1 MAWSVASPDGR
12 YEPHEMPPVRRAL
25 ATATQLALMLLPRM
39 ILLPLL
45 VVTVAGGASVL
56 ESRVVLASIVVCSL
70 LMLLTTVGFG
80 RLRTENLYVCTV
92 DPISVPFCILALRG
106 GGAATLAALVLVT
119 GLFQVVVGMR
129 LSLLR
134 RLITPAVSSTLVVLS
149 VMSLIPVLA
158 STVGAGPAGRA
169 GSGRLGIL
177 LCMVIALAVMI
188 GVNARGRDAL
198 KLWAAP
204 IGMVVGLVVAIGFGL
219 YDFDRVREAAWF
231 GLPEGGWALFGPR
244 GDGPFGATF
253 FTLLPSFLILG
264 LVVLIRTHGASIL
277 TQFVSWRQ
285 LLSID
290 FREVQRANIRLGLG
304 TIASGVAG
312 SIPVSAAPM
321 GIRFISQ
328 TKCASRRVGA
338 MAAVPFL
345 FMAMLPKVWAAV
357 VAMPRALVVV
367 YFAFIL
373 APLVYRIAKSQ
384 RQSFEQVRNVVL
396 IGLPVLAGLI
406 IEIGFVEFGDNAF
419 WEAVTRHGLL
429 AGSLLLI
436 VLALAFN
443 AAEYRRY
450 LETKLSVTSLGV
462 IREFMGDF
470 AAQKSWNEATEA
482 RLDAVAEE
490 ALLVLTE
497 RIANTGDEDYR
508 RLRVTATAR
517 GSTVELEFASGPTEA
532 ENLEDRIALLTGPE
546 SDLSEIE
553 IERDVSLRLL
563 RHYATSVNH
572 RQYNEAEIITAIV
585 AVEEGDED

>member
-1 MAWSVASPDGR
+1 MARGAAPVDGR
-12 YEPHEMPPVRRAL
+12 YEPHEHPPPRRAL
-25 ATATQLALMLLPRM
+25 ATAAQLALMLVPRT
-39 ILLPLL
+39 ILLPVL
-45 VVTVAGGASVL
+45 VVAVAGGRSAL

-70 LMLLTTVGFG
+70 LMLAMTVGFR
-80 RLRTENLYVCTV
+80 RLRTENLYVVAV

-106 GGAATLAALVLVT
+106 GGTATLAALVVVT
-119 GLFQVVVGMR
+119 GLFQVTVGMR

-169 GSGRLGIL
+169 GSGRLGTL

-204 IGMVVGLVVAIGFGL
+204 IGLVAGLIVAIGFGL
-219 YDFDRVREAAWF
+219 YDFDKVREAAWF

-244 GDGPFGATF
+244 GDTGPFGATF

-264 LVVLIRTHGASIL
+264 LVVLIRTHGASII
-277 TQFVSWRQ
+277 TQFVSWRR

-290 FREVQRANIRLGLG
+290 FREVQRANTRLGLG
-304 TIASGVAG
+304 TIASGLAG

-338 MAAVPFL
+338 MVAVPFL
-345 FMAMLPKVWAAV
+345 VIAMVPKVWAAII
-357 VAMPRALVVV
+357 AMPRVLVVI

-373 APLVYRIAKSQ
+373 APLVFRIAKSQ
-384 RQSFEQVRNVVL
+384 RQSFGQVRNIVL
-396 IGLPVLAGLI
+396 IGLPVLAGLL
-406 IEIGFVEFGDNAF
+406 IEIGFVDLGENAVGD
-419 WEAVTRHGLL
+419 AVTRHGLL
-429 AGSLLLI
+429 AGSLLLVI
-436 VLALAFN
+436 LALAFN
-443 AAEYRRY
+443 AVEYRRT
-450 LETKLSVTSLGV
+450 LETKLSVTSLGL
-462 IREFMGDF
+462 IRDFMRTF
-470 AAQKSWNEATEA
+470 AARKSWDEATGA

-497 RIANTGDEDYR
+497 RIAGSGDEDYR

-517 GSTVELEFASGPTEA
+517 GSAVELEFASGPTEA
-532 ENLEDRIALLTGPE
+532 ENLEDRIALLSGPE
-546 SDLSEIE
+546 SDMSELE
-553 IERDVSLRLL
+553 IERDISLRLL
-563 RHYATSVNH
+563 RHYATSVHH
-572 RQYNEAEIITAIV
+572 RQYHEAEIITAVV
-585 AVEEGDED
+585 AVETGDD

>member
-1 MAWSVASPDGR
+1 MARRVASPDGR
-12 YEPHEMPPVRRAL
+12 YEPHEAPPAGRAL
-25 ATATQLALMLLPRM
+25 ATSAQLALMLVPRL

-45 VVTVAGGASVL
+45 VVTVAGGRTAL

-70 LMLLTTVGFG
+70 VMLLMTIGFG
-80 RLRTENLYVCTV
+80 RLRTENFYVAAV

-106 GGAATLAALVLVT
+106 GGTATLAALVVVT
-119 GLFQVVVGMR
+119 GLFQVLVGMR

-158 STVGAGPAGRA
+158 STVDAGQGR
-169 GSGRLGIL
+169 SGRLGLL
-177 LCMVIALAVMI
+177 LCVVVALAVMI

-204 IGMVVGLVVAIGFGL
+204 IGMVAGLIVAIGFEL

-231 GLPEGGWALFGPR
+231 GLPEGGWELFGPQ
-244 GDGPFGATF
+244 GDEGPFGATF

-264 LVVLIRTHGASIL
+264 LVVLVRTHGASII
-277 TQFVSWRQ
+277 TQFVSWRR

-290 FREVQRANIRLGLG
+290 FREVQRANTRLGWG
-304 TIASGVAG
+304 TIASGLAG
-312 SIPVSAAPM
+312 SIPVSAAPL

-338 MAAVPFL
+338 MVAVPFL
-345 FMAMLPKVWAAV
+345 VMAMLPKVWAAV
-357 VAMPRALVVV
+357 IAVPRALVVV
-367 YFAFIL
+367 YLAFIL

-384 RQSFEQVRNVVL
+384 RQSFGQVRNIVL

-406 IEIGFVEFGDNAF
+406 IEIGFVDFGENAF
-419 WEAVTRHGLL
+419 WNAVTRHGLL
-429 AGSLLLI
+429 AGSLLLV
-436 VLALAFN
+436 VLALTFN
-443 AAEYRRY
+443 AAEYRRT
-450 LETKLSVTSLGV
+450 LETKLSVTSLGE
-462 IREFMGDF
+462 IRDFLGDF
-470 AAQKSWNEATEA
+470 AARKSWDEATEA

-497 RIANTGDEDYR
+497 RIASTGDEAHR

-532 ENLEDRIALLTGPE
+532 ENLEDRIALLSGPE
-546 SDLSEIE
+546 SELE

-563 RHYATSVNH
+563 RHYATSVHH
-572 RQYNEAEIITAIV
+572 RQYHEAEIITAV
-585 AVEEGDED
+585 VTVGSDSG

>member
-1 MAWSVASPDGR
+1 MAQRVPSPDGR
-12 YEPHEMPPVRRAL
+12 YEPHETPPARRAL
-25 ATATQLALMLLPRM
+25 AIATQLALMLVPRM

-45 VVTVAGGASVL
+45 VVTVAGGRSAL
-56 ESRVVLASIVVCSL
+56 ESRVVLASLVVCSL
-70 LMLLTTVGFG
+70 LMLVTTVGFG
-80 RLRTENLYVCTV
+80 RLRTENLYVAAV

-106 GGAATLAALVLVT
+106 GGTATLAALVLVT

-134 RLITPAVSSTLVVLS
+134 RLITPTVSSTLVVLS

-158 STVGAGPAGRA
+158 STVGAGQAR
-169 GSGRLGIL
+169 SGRLGIL
-177 LCMVIALAVMI
+177 LCMVIALVVMI
-188 GVNARGRDAL
+188 GVNAKGRDAL

-204 IGMVVGLVVAIGFGL
+204 IGMVAGLVVAIGFGL

-231 GLPEGGWALFGPR
+231 GLPEGGWGLFGPQ
-244 GDGPFGATF
+244 GDEGPFGATF

-277 TQFVSWRQ
+277 TQLVSWRR

-290 FREVQRANIRLGLG
+290 FREVQRANTRLGLG
-304 TIASGVAG
+304 TIASGLAG

-338 MAAVPFL
+338 MVAVPFL
-345 FMAMLPKVWAAV
+345 VMAMLPKVWAAV
-357 VAMPRALVVV
+357 IAMPRALVVV

-384 RQSFEQVRNVVL
+384 RQSFEQVRNIVL

-406 IEIGFVEFGDNAF
+406 IEIGFVDFGDNAF
-419 WEAVTRHGLL
+419 WEAATRHGLL
-429 AGSLLLI
+429 AGSLLLV

-443 AAEYRRY
+443 AAEYRRH

-462 IREFMGDF
+462 IREFMRDF
-470 AAQKSWNEATEA
+470 AARRSWNEATEA

-497 RIANTGDEDYR
+497 RIAGTGDEDYR

-517 GSTVELEFASGPTEA
+517 GSAVELEFASGPTEA
-532 ENLEDRIALLTGPE
+532 ENLEDRIALLSGPE
-546 SDLSEIE
+546 SDMSELE

-563 RHYATSVNH
+563 HHYATSVNH
-572 RQYNEAEIITAIV
+572 RQYHEAEIITAIV
-585 AVEEGDED
+585 AATETGDD